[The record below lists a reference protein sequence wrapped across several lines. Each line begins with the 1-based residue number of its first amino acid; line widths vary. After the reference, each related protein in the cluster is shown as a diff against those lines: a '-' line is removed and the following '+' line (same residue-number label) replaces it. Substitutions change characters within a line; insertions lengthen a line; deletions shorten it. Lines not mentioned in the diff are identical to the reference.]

1 MSTRASSRATPKK
14 SPAGKRPPPKK
25 AKEPSSDY
33 YESSYEESE
42 APAPKQRSTT
52 TTTTAKRGGHL
63 GKTKKGVKPLTSM
76 FAGRYE
82 EDTTEEPVEEDTEQL
97 RQKEELGLA
106 ADKDSL
112 LSDVMSTR
120 AFQWKSTAH
129 SILRSLNMY
138 RETVKKPLL
147 ADDWR
152 LFRVAMA
159 HSRKMAKKEA
169 TVNAD
174 LVAKQLKE
182 FPFIDFFAEVASFS
196 SMDNAF
202 TNVVNQWTTDNKVSK
217 VLLMDFNCAGVGVA
231 VNEENN
237 NDIYFTLILGLRT
250 VIGHS
255 YYSGTTLRSVLL
267 AEQCLELVNK
277 MRHDEFQL
285 LPIRLDLQLCDM
297 AYRFANMDTKEL
309 TDEYV
314 REKVGICSLWRISYG
329 GVDDKKATP
338 KMIVENWMN
347 QMGKSKTLLSD
358 FNRVGYGFVVKKDTG
373 LLFSVCL
380 YVRSLEAAVI
390 DGTETI
396 VDGSILA
403 SQIFDMMNE
412 FRDQHSLPPL
422 NYDSDLCLAA
432 QDHTEYI
439 ANGQKGANPLDGDFF
454 VCDVEPRYVATDIS
468 HMSCSEISRA
478 PKSFMAK
485 WRNNVD
491 CISVLLN
498 QIDDIGIGVCF
509 DRHYVCHITVIIA
522 SFGNDGEVTNIIY
535 RL

>member
-1 MSTRASSRATPKK
+1 MKSSAKATPQKK
-14 SPAGKRPPPKK
+14 PAKK
-25 AKEPSSDY
+25 EETETES
-33 YESSYEESE
+33 YESEYEEES
-42 APAPKQRSTT
+42 ASPAPKPKSRSA
-52 TTTTAKRGGHL
+52 AKRGGHL
-63 GKTKKGVKPLTSM
+63 GKTKKGVKPLTAM
-76 FAGRYE
+76 FAGRYGDE
-82 EDTTEEPVEEDTEQL
+82 GTEEEEPP
-97 RQKEELGLA
+97 EEPETDDDGEDFGLA
-106 ADKDSL
+106 KDKDSL
-112 LSDVMSTR
+112 LADVQSTR

-138 RETVKKPLL
+138 RETVKKPYL

-152 LFRVAMA
+152 LFRVAMD

-174 LVAKQLKE
+174 CVAKQLKE
-182 FPFIDFFAEVASFS
+182 FPFIDFYADVATFS

-217 VLLMDFNCAGVGVA
+217 VLLMDFNCAGIGVA

-237 NDIYFTLILGLRT
+237 TDIYFTIILGLRT
-250 VIGHS
+250 VVGHS
-255 YYSGTTLRSVLL
+255 YYSGTTLRSILL
-267 AEQCLELVNK
+267 AQQCLKLVNK

-285 LPIRLDLQLCDM
+285 LPIQLDLQLCDL

-309 TDEYV
+309 TDDYL
-314 REKVGICSLWRISYG
+314 REKIGICSLFRISYG
-329 GVDDKKATP
+329 GVPDKKATP
-338 KMIVENWMN
+338 KAIVENWMN

-358 FNRVGYGFVVKKDTG
+358 FNRVGYGFVVKDKTT
-373 LLFSVCL
+373 LFSVCL

-432 QDHTEYI
+432 QDHTEFI
-439 ANGQKGANPLDGDFF
+439 ANGQKGPNPLDGDFF
-454 VCDVEPRYVATDIS
+454 VCDVEPRYVATDVS

-478 PKSFMAK
+478 PKAFMAK